1 MSEDALSQQ
10 VQADLDLFAYPEKD
24 WVGATAGPD
33 GTPVHNVV
41 IVGGGQAGLATAF
54 GLARERISG
63 VVVLDENPEG
73 LEGPWITY
81 ARMITLRTLKYLTG
95 PDLGVPSLT
104 FRRWFEA
111 RYGPDAWAP
120 LVRIDKADWMR
131 YLTWFRQTLNLP
143 VRNNVRLSLIEP
155 AGHLWALTVTAPT
168 GPETILTRQ
177 VVLATG
183 LDGGGG
189 RRIPDFVSGL
199 AKDVWAHTA
208 DAIDFTALAGRR
220 VAVVGGGASAFDNA
234 ATALEHGAARVDM
247 FIRRRAIPQINPYRA
262 LESSGFWR
270 NFPDLDDDMRWRF
283 IHRLMSFP
291 MPAPVDT
298 VQRVTRHGNAVVH
311 YGAPVLDA
319 APGTRL
325 RIPSGWH
332 DTDFL
337 IVGTGF
343 TVDLR
348 LRPEFSRVLPDI
360 ALWSDRYLPGIDR
373 QSAEMGRHPY
383 LGPGFEL
390 TGLPLAGLPL
400 GPGRIRMFNGGA
412 MVSAGPTATG
422 LNGMPFGL
430 PRLIGHISRD
440 FLRDQAG
447 SLLNRFEDYDEP
459 DAWEAVGNERGR
471 KP

>member
-1 MSEDALSQQ
+1 
-10 VQADLDLFAYPEKD
+10 
-24 WVGATAGPD
+24 
-33 GTPVHNVV
+33 
-41 IVGGGQAGLATAF
+41 
-54 GLARERISG
+54 
-63 VVVLDENPEG
+63 
-73 LEGPWITY
+73 
-81 ARMITLRTLKYLTG
+81 
-95 PDLGVPSLT
+95 
-104 FRRWFEA
+104 
-111 RYGPDAWAP
+111 
-120 LVRIDKADWMR
+120 
-131 YLTWFRQTLNLP
+131 
-143 VRNNVRLSLIEP
+143 
-155 AGHLWALTVTAPT
+155 
-168 GPETILTRQ
+168 
-177 VVLATG
+177 
-183 LDGGGG
+183 
-189 RRIPDFVSGL
+189 
-199 AKDVWAHTA
+199 
-208 DAIDFTALAGRR
+208 
-220 VAVVGGGASAFDNA
+220 
-234 ATALEHGAARVDM
+234 M

-283 IHRLMSFP
+283 SHRLMSFP

-298 VQRVTRHGNAVVH
+298 VRRVTRHGNAVVH

-390 TGLPLAGLPL
+390 TGLPLTGLPL